1 MNLDGTKS
9 ESHTIHRTVLSS
21 SGSHADETGPTGESG
36 PAPFAAAPQSIFG
49 RLLDRLLANAVRAVV
64 LILVIA
70 LAIVALPIALA
81 LVCACVIIVLI
92 SVVRARLRAGRSPNA
107 WSTTAHSE
115 VVDAEWT
122 VQESGSAP
130 EASPGEPRTVAD
142 AQDEAH
148 GRRNV
153 RVRR

>member
-1 MNLDGTKS
+1 MPERGVPS
-9 ESHTIHRTVLSS
+9 RSIVRESPDDAAR
-21 SGSHADETGPTGESG
+21 APFESG
-36 PAPFAAAPQSIFG
+36 AGASG
-49 RLLDRLLANAVRAVV
+49 RVQDTSFFPRLFDRLLANAVRAVV

-81 LVCACVIIVLI
+81 LICAAVLLVGI
-92 SVVRARLRAGRSPNA
+92 SLVRARLRRGRSSA
-107 WSTTAHSE
+107 SWSTTTTRTE
-115 VVDAEWT
+115 VVDAEWS

-130 EASPGEPRTVAD
+130 EASPGEPRTEAD
-142 AQDEAH
+142 DQDEAD